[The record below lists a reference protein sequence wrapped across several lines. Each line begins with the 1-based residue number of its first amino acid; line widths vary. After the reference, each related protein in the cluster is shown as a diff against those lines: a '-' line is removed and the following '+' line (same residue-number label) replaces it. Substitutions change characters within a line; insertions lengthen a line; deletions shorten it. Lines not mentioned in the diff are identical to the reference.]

1 LRSLGTAD
9 AGEGEAMEKG
19 SGYDA
24 GRFEVWSQ
32 ALASTH
38 SYPIQSSI
46 LKRVMDLALAIPLAV
61 FLAPLMVAIYALIKI
76 FDPGP
81 AVFRQLRVGR
91 DGRQFVVFKFRSMR
105 VDAEARLSQYLEA
118 NPEAR
123 EEWDRYQKLRNDPRV
138 TFVGRIL
145 RKSSLDELPQLLNV
159 LRGEMSVIGPRP
171 VTTAEV
177 SRYGKAFPFYTAV
190 RPGVLGLWQVKGR
203 NRLTYPERVA
213 LDVRYVTTWSIW
225 QDFKIL
231 VQAIPVVLLGLGAY

>member
-1 LRSLGTAD
+1 
-9 AGEGEAMEKG
+9 MEKG

-24 GRFEVWSQ
+24 GRFEAWAKGS
-32 ALASTH
+32 ASTY
-38 SYPIQSSI
+38 SYPVQSSM
-46 LKRVMDLALAIPLAV
+46 LKRVMDVAIAVPALI
-61 FLAPLMVAIYALIKI
+61 FLAPLLIAIYALIKI

-91 DGRQFVVFKFRSMR
+91 DGRQFVVFKFRTMR
-105 VDAEARLSQYLEA
+105 VDAEARLSHYLNA

-123 EEWDRYQKLRNDPRV
+123 EEWNRYQKLRNDPRV
-138 TFVGRIL
+138 TFLGRFL
-145 RKSSLDELPQLLNV
+145 RKSSLDELPQLVNI
-159 LRGEMSVIGPRP
+159 LRGEMSIIGPRP

-213 LDVRYVTTWSIW
+213 LDVRYVTTWSVW
-225 QDFKIL
+225 EDLKIL